1 MALADIIKRIERDTA
16 AHAATLIGAAEAE
29 ANRVRHEAQASAKE
43 RREHA
48 LLQAER
54 VAGEDART
62 RLASARLKGR
72 DRVLA
77 EKRELIDRALRSAIE
92 RILALPDQ
100 QYAELLAG
108 EIEKAARGGESVA
121 LGALDAERLRDALP
135 AALKA
140 AGVDVDIASAADSV
154 ECGVV
159 LIGTR
164 MRVEIS
170 PASLVASR
178 RAHLEA
184 LVSSVLFD
192 SGETP

>member
-1 MALADIIKRIERDTA
+1 MALADIIKRIERDTTA
-16 AHAATLIGAAEAE
+16 NAATLIGAAEAE

-43 RREHA
+43 RRERELAHA
-48 LLQAER
+48 GR
-54 VAGEDART
+54 VADQDAST

-77 EKRELIDRALRSAIE
+77 EKRELIGRALRSATD

-100 QYAELLAG
+100 EYAALLAR
-108 EIEKAARGGESVA
+108 EIDKAARGGESVA
-121 LGALDAERLRDALP
+121 LGALDAERLRGALP
-135 AALKA
+135 AALEA
-140 AGVDVDIASAADSV
+140 AGVELDLADATDSV
-154 ECGVV
+154 ERGVV
-159 LIGTR
+159 LIGKR